1 MFLAFLITFH
11 PTKVDSH
18 GAMRLAMTCVVGFA
32 VAVRHRK
39 ILMQARAEY
48 DYFLDFA
55 VASNSLPLFT
65 V

>member
-1 MFLAFLITFH
+1 M
-11 PTKVDSH
+11 VDSH